1 MKIGNFNLMSY
12 RHLPDDFSE
21 KYESV
26 YIELPSELL
35 DPVQLNID
43 YNASLDELEFAESVG
58 FDMLGVNEHHSNGYG
73 MMPSPNLMAAAL
85 SRRTSEASLLVL
97 GLSLIHI

>member
-12 RHLPDDFSE
+12 RHLPDDFSR

-35 DPVQLNID
+35 DPEQMHID
-43 YNASLDELEFAESVG
+43 
-58 FDMLGVNEHHSNGYG
+58 
-73 MMPSPNLMAAAL
+73 
-85 SRRTSEASLLVL
+85 
-97 GLSLIHI
+97 